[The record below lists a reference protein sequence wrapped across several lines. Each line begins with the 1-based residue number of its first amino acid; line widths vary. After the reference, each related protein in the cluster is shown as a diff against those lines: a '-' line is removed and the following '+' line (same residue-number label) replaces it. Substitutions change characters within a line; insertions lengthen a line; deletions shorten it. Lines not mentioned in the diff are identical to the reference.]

1 MNKNIPHLNS
11 SQLLSGIGITD
22 WDDKDFSIIH
32 SGLPL
37 KFTIPYP
44 FRPTD
49 YLIGFVT
56 EGSVRAL
63 INLREFNFN
72 KNSLIVI
79 SPFNILESISQSD
92 DLTVSGVSFTKNF
105 ITEHLADIH
114 MLENLPFLAQGNIPV
129 MTVAEKDV
137 ALLNNFFLLIE
148 SLAKNKKNPHRKKM
162 IRNVMEAF
170 LYGVDAV
177 YQPEFSLTGR
187 RSSRKEELSI
197 KLQSLVAQHFKDQRS
212 VSFYAEKL
220 NVTSKYLS
228 ESVKEISGKTAGE
241 LIDEMVI
248 LEAKVLLKN
257 SNLTISQVAD
267 LLHFSDQFLF
277 SKFFKGHAGFSPS
290 EYRKR

>member
-1 MNKNIPHLNS
+1 MIETIPHLNS

-22 WDDKDFSIIH
+22 WDDKDFAVVH
-32 SGLPL
+32 KLPL

-63 INLREFNFN
+63 IDLREFNSN
-72 KNSLIVI
+72 RNSLIVI
-79 SPFNILESISQSD
+79 SPFNILEYISQSD
-92 DLTVSGVSFTKNF
+92 NFTISGVLFTKNF

-114 MLENLPFLAQGNIPV
+114 MLENLPFLTHGNIPV
-129 MTVAEKDV
+129 MTVDEKDV
-137 ALLNNFFLLIE
+137 VLLNTFFLIIE
-148 SLAKNKKNPHRKKM
+148 GLAKNKKNPHRKKM

-177 YQPEFSLTGR
+177 YQPEFCLTKR
-187 RSSRKEELSI
+187 KSSRKEELNTQ
-197 KLQSLVAQHFKDQRS
+197 LQNLIVQYFKDQRS

-220 NVTSKYLS
+220 NVTAKYLS
-228 ESVKEISGKTAGE
+228 ESVKEVSGKTAGE
-241 LIDEMVI
+241 LIDDMVI

-267 LLHFSDQFLF
+267 LLHFSNQFLF
-277 SKFFKGHAGFSPS
+277 SKFFKGHTQLSPT
-290 EYRKR
+290 EYRNH